1 MKTATTTILRLDGGK
16 YEVKVGEQSLTIVNT
31 EMASLVY
38 ALRAIEAKWVRVV
51 SVVCEAVE
59 P

>member
-1 MKTATTTILRLDGGK
+1 MKSSTTTILRLDGGK
-16 YEVKVGEQSLTIVNT
+16 YEVKVGEQTLTLVNT

-51 SVVCEAVE
+51 AVSCEAME